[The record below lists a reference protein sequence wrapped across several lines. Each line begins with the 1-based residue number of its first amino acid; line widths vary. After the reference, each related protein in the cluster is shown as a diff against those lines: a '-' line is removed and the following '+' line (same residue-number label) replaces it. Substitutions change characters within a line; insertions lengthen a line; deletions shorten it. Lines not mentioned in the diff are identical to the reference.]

1 MANFEELSR
10 VVMEANAFNKYL
22 DNHEKQYRDLKEKS
36 EKYRS
41 LADMHVGKTKKRMQD
56 RADDLY
62 DNAIHAASI
71 DRFSY
76 SAPEINKKKKEINRF
91 KGATK
96 DDSLYPK
103 YKKEWMGYHGNE
115 GRSPEEK
122 YTKDRY
128 LKAQEILK
136 DTKESVDELKL
147 EIYESCEYGE
157 ITKEQRDLLLANL
170 D

>member
-22 DNHEKQYRDLKEKS
+22 DNHEKQYRDLQEKS
-36 EKYRS
+36 EKYKS
-41 LADMHVGKTKKRMQD
+41 LADIHVGKTKERMKN
-56 RADDLY
+56 RADELDAVANCAHNIGSRYTASDL
-62 DNAIHAASI
+62 
-71 DRFSY
+71 
-76 SAPEINKKKKEINRF
+76 NKKKKENNQS
-91 KGATK
+91 KGSTK
-96 DDSLYPK
+96 DDNSYASI
-103 YKKEWMGYHGNE
+103 KKRWMRLHGNE
-115 GRSPEEK
+115 GQSPEEK

-128 LKAQEILK
+128 LKTQEILK